1 MRFDALNVRYLG
13 WLAFATSLGLSAVGC
28 GPATPWAAQSS
39 PSYDDEIIGDVRLEG
54 VNGKNSGGSYR
65 VRSIGR
71 VEPESPVE
79 NPDVLQSR
87 IQLSHTDAKVVG
99 MFRNTYYDFPAE
111 SEFAGAKVPLYDA
124 SCRVIADVKQD
135 FHDALCV
142 QGSGSLDGGTVV
154 SFAKRGCACAQVCPR
169 SGQQICFEALEHS
182 RFPWGRGA
190 AGKPITPLLTVAVDT
205 NVIPLETSI
214 YIPEFEGL
222 PRDAE
227 GTSVHDG
234 CFIAQDR
241 GFKVRGEHVDVFT
254 GEPALTRLWNR
265 LMPSNRGVTVV
276 LESPKCERARN

>member
-1 MRFDALNVRYLG
+1 MRKCAQSSRRLWSAAFG
-13 WLAFATSLGLSAVGC
+13 LAVWGGVAC
-28 GPATPWAAQSS
+28 GPATPWAASSS
-39 PSYDDEIIGDVRLEG
+39 PGYDEEIIGDIRLAEVG
-54 VNGKNSGGSYR
+54 DSNTGAGYR

-99 MFRNTYYDFPAE
+99 MFRNTYYDFPSE
-111 SEFAGAKVPLYDA
+111 SEFAGNKVPLYDA
-124 SCRVIADVKQD
+124 SCRVIAEVKQD
-135 FHDALCV
+135 FHDAVCV
-142 QGSGSLDGGTVV
+142 QGSGSLEGGSVV

-169 SGQQICFEALEHS
+169 SGQQICFEPLENS

-205 NVIPLETSI
+205 DVIPLDTSI

-227 GTSVHDG
+227 GTSMHDG

-241 GFKVRGEHVDVFT
+241 GFKVRGEHIDVFT

>member
-1 MRFDALNVRYLG
+1 MRKSAHNFASGYLQ
-13 WLAFATSLGLSAVGC
+13 ALGLSFAVGAAAC

-39 PSYDDEIIGDVRLEG
+39 PSYDDNAMGDLRLTG
-54 VNGKNSGGSYR
+54 VNNGSSATPYR

-71 VEPESPVE
+71 IEPESPVE
-79 NPDVLQSR
+79 NPEVLQSR

-99 MFRNTYYDFPAE
+99 VFRNTYYDFPAE
-111 SEFAGAKVPLYDA
+111 SEFAGNKVPLYDA
-124 SCRVIADVKQD
+124 SCRVIAEVKQD
-135 FHDALCV
+135 FHDAVCV
-142 QGSGSLDGGTVV
+142 QGSGSLEGGTVV
-154 SFAKRGCACAQVCPR
+154 SFAKRGCACASVCPR
-169 SGQQICFEALEHS
+169 SGQQICFEALESS

-190 AGKPITPLLTVAVDT
+190 LGKPITPLLTVAVDT
-205 NVIPLETSI
+205 DVIPMEASI

-241 GFKVRGEHVDVFT
+241 GFKVRGEHIDVFT

-265 LMPSNRGVTVV
+265 LMPSNKGVTVV

>member
-1 MRFDALNVRYLG
+1 MRKSAHKSRRGRLVLA
-13 WLAFATSLGLSAVGC
+13 LAFSVGVVAC

-39 PSYDDEIIGDVRLEG
+39 PSYDEEMIGDLRLRD
-54 VNGKNSGGSYR
+54 VNSSNPATPYR

-111 SEFAGAKVPLYDA
+111 TEFAGNRVPLYDA
-124 SCRVIADVKQD
+124 SCRVIAEVKQD
-135 FHDALCV
+135 FHDAVCV
-142 QGSGSLDGGTVV
+142 QGSGALEGGTVV

-169 SGQQICFEALEHS
+169 SGQQICFEALENS

-190 AGKPITPLLTVAVDT
+190 TGKPITPLLSVAVDT
-205 NVIPLETSI
+205 DVIPLETSI

-227 GTSVHDG
+227 GTSMHDG

-241 GFKVRGEHVDVFT
+241 GFKVRGEHIDVFT